1 MIVRSY
7 AAVLIDFD
15 GTLVDSEPKHCQAHQ
30 RQLANQGIHITIDE
44 IMGNVGK
51 SDRTFYLGLMER
63 HGKSGDVDAW
73 MQAKTDILLEL
84 YRTTGLNLR
93 PGVRALLDH
102 ARSEGLCCC
111 VVTSTERR
119 AAALG
124 LELCGLSERLPMRVC
139 YEDVSARKPDPA
151 PYLLAARRLSVP
163 IEHCLVIEDS
173 VSGVTAG
180 HAAGAPTVALLG
192 HAPEADLV
200 NAGAMRCVGSLED
213 LIPIN
218 PHQAGGTT
226 AYRKAIRR

>member
-30 RQLANQGIHITIDE
+30 RLLAREGIELEIAE
-44 IMGNVGK
+44 IMGNIGK

-63 HGKSGDVDAW
+63 HGKRGDVDSW
-73 MQAKTDILLEL
+73 MRDKTDILLEI
-84 YRTTGLNLR
+84 YRSGGLELR

-124 LELCGLSERLPMRVC
+124 LELCGLSARLPLRVC
-139 YEDVSARKPDPA
+139 YEDVIARKPDPA

-173 VSGVTAG
+173 VSGVTSG
-180 HAAGAPTVALLG
+180 HAAGAHTVALLG
-192 HAPEADLV
+192 YAAEAVLV
-200 NAGAMRCVGSLED
+200 AAGAARCVASLED

-218 PHQAGGTT
+218 PHQTGMTT
-226 AYRKAIRR
+226 GYRKAVRR